1 MATTPDPYERKMDE
15 TAPPAIQALLERLRQ
30 EFLEELPTRID
41 AIERLILAPGADG
54 NDLCRQ
60 VHSLKGLGGTHGID
74 ILAFACHQFEETL
87 ATTETA
93 APEARRDTL
102 LAYVDILRRIQALG
116 GQADQQAETVR
127 QALRNLR
134 EGGRGRHTEI
144 LLVEPSAAMAAL
156 LQERLGSLPV
166 RIDVTDDGLAA
177 LELYL
182 HRRHDIVI
190 TAGEP
195 RRLHGPALIAAIGQM
210 RDPALCLLIT
220 ADATVSK
227 AASGGADHVLQRDRE
242 LPDRLSYQIARHIE
256 NAPRIPAGH

>member
-1 MATTPDPYERKMDE
+1 MDE
-15 TAPPAIQALLERLRQ
+15 TAPQAIQALLEQLRQ

-41 AIERLILAPGADG
+41 TIERLILAPGADE
-54 NDLCRQ
+54 NELCRQ
-60 VHSLKGLGGTHGID
+60 VHSLKGLGSTHGID
-74 ILAFACHQFEETL
+74 ILSFACHQFEEAL
-87 ATTETA
+87 AATEGS

-102 LAYVDILRRIQALG
+102 LAHVDILRRIQSLG
-116 GQADQQAETVR
+116 GQADRQAEAVR

-134 EGGRGRHTEI
+134 ESGRGRRTEI

-195 RRLHGPALIAAIGQM
+195 RRLHGPALIAAIRQM

-220 ADATVSK
+220 ADATISK

-242 LPDRLSYQIARHIE
+242 LPDRLGYLISRHIE
-256 NAPRIPAGH
+256 AVSPIPSGP